1 MVILLFGPP
10 GSGKGTQSARIVGRM
25 GIPAISTGEMLRAEV
40 AKGTE
45 LGKRV
50 ADILAAGSLV
60 DDDTVNH
67 VLMNRI
73 SHRDCRKGFLLDGY
87 PRTVAQAE
95 FLDQA
100 IAERGLPP
108 AVVIHLDV
116 PAETLRR
123 RIGARRQCP
132 VCGRIYNLLHKPPQ
146 DDGLCDVDRTPLQTR
161 RDDRDE
167 VIRERLK
174 GYNELTYPVLEYYA
188 RRAYHRVDGDRPADE
203 IFDEIEAILAAVPV
217 KVRKA

>member
-10 GSGKGTQSARIVGRM
+10 GSGKGTQSARIVGRLR
-25 GIPAISTGEMLRAEV
+25 IPAISTGEMLRAEV
-40 AKGTE
+40 TKGTA
-45 LGKRV
+45 LGKRLG
-50 ADILAAGSLV
+50 DILASGSLV
-60 DDDTVNH
+60 EDETVNH
-67 VLMNRI
+67 ALLNRI
-73 SHRDCRKGFLLDGY
+73 SQPDCRKGFLLDGY

-95 FLDQA
+95 FLDKA
-100 IAERGLPP
+100 IAQRKLPR

-132 VCGRIYNLLHKPPQ
+132 ACGRIYNLLHKPPAN
-146 DDGLCDVDRTPLQTR
+146 DGLCDNDGTPLQTR

-174 GYNELTYPVLEYYA
+174 AYNEWTYPVLGYYA
-188 RRAYHRVDGDRPADE
+188 KRAYYRIDGDRPADE
-203 IFDEIEAILAAVPV
+203 IFDEIDAIVSGVPV